1 MRRENGGTLFPFP
14 HNTSPT
20 HHRFQEHPPLE
31 QIAAQ
36 QSMNTSKSATLER
49 AHGAESGALLLAL
62 RLRFAQA

>member
-1 MRRENGGTLFPFP
+1 M
-14 HNTSPT
+14 
-20 HHRFQEHPPLE
+20 E